1 MSLVN
6 KIVDKIIDHYTK
18 LNQLKDLEIILKQ
31 HNKNNLKNKK
41 EKSSLIFDCNHIY
54 DNYHVFSIYKL

>member
-31 HNKNNLKNKK
+31 HNKNNLKNLDKK
-41 EKSSLIFDCNHIY
+41 ENH
-54 DNYHVFSIYKL
+54 H

>member
-31 HNKNNLKNKK
+31 HNKNNLKILIKK
-41 EKSSLIFDCNHIY
+41 KNH
-54 DNYHVFSIYKL
+54 H